1 MRKRARERQRGR
13 EKENERKRV
22 RERKKEREIER
33 ERGCHHPPLIFT
45 PRWWVEVKVAAVS
58 CHRIYS

>member
-1 MRKRARERQRGR
+1 MRERAREREQESKRA
-13 EKENERKRV
+13 RV
-22 RERKKEREIER
+22 RERKKGREIER
-33 ERGCHHPPLIFT
+33 ERGRHHPPLIFT